1 MERSHF
7 GTKNEMKP
15 CSIRKRIQN
24 ERDEAVSL
32 QIMLRCVDGIAI
44 VLLYYGIAKKH
55 CEHVARSYNQTH
67 LRT

>member
-55 CEHVARSYNQTH
+55 CEHVALTNNKAYLKT
-67 LRT
+67 